1 MNLINLTSFIF
12 INSELPKISAYNL
25 QAKIKVEDMKKSGYQ
40 FIGEIIRNIYT
51 TKDELGWQLSKY
63 INKILGRYINI
74 ESYFDNL
81 FEAYDKEVIENII
94 QYLLGISEENV
105 EQVINIAIKKI
116 NDNKY
121 DGSKW
126 STLAFSIVSNF
137 WEFKK
142 LNKIFKEL
150 LDKEPENA
158 AYLNNMGVNY
168 IQQNLY
174 GNALKCFIRA
184 YAIDYKNRWLQ
195 KASQLPAW
203 KNLESL
209 IKIID
214 KPYNVNKRWIYMEK
228 KAIWVIEE
236 PKKFFISFRKRGG
249 YDFAEYLY
257 NYLKETNIDVFI
269 SERNIEFD
277 ITKSEWRQQ
286 IDEALKI
293 TKVFILIITPTT
305 VTSVEVKRKFEKIF
319 DNDNVKKYIFIYED
333 LWNEEN
339 QTTIILSDEKII
351 KLKKYQSSP
360 FKTEDDLIKKVY
372 KAIPKIQDIQFKK
385 N

>member
-137 WEFKK
+137 
-142 LNKIFKEL
+142 
-150 LDKEPENA
+150 
-158 AYLNNMGVNY
+158 
-168 IQQNLY
+168 
-174 GNALKCFIRA
+174 
-184 YAIDYKNRWLQ
+184 
-195 KASQLPAW
+195 
-203 KNLESL
+203 
-209 IKIID
+209 
-214 KPYNVNKRWIYMEK
+214 
-228 KAIWVIEE
+228 
-236 PKKFFISFRKRGG
+236 
-249 YDFAEYLY
+249 
-257 NYLKETNIDVFI
+257 
-269 SERNIEFD
+269 
-277 ITKSEWRQQ
+277 
-286 IDEALKI
+286 
-293 TKVFILIITPTT
+293 
-305 VTSVEVKRKFEKIF
+305 
-319 DNDNVKKYIFIYED
+319 
-333 LWNEEN
+333 
-339 QTTIILSDEKII
+339 
-351 KLKKYQSSP
+351 
-360 FKTEDDLIKKVY
+360 
-372 KAIPKIQDIQFKK
+372 
-385 N
+385 